1 MPRPLRRITVLLIL
15 ILLAAGC
22 SMADRRLSP
31 LPEPPPPGPR
41 QEQPP
46 LNPSPAPP
54 PPEPEPVLSPR
65 LARGV
70 RDGRAFLFQYPEI
83 EYFHVT
89 PEEGQVVITVRAEN
103 PRLTE
108 FIRGY
113 PDPGLY
119 RVRVC
124 PDGPPEEK

>member
-1 MPRPLRRITVLLIL
+1 MPRPLRRVSVLLIL

-22 SMADRRLSP
+22 SLADRHRSP
-31 LPEPPPPGPR
+31 LPEPLLPGPR
-41 QEQPP
+41 QERQPLP
-46 LNPSPAPP
+46 LDAP
-54 PPEPEPVLSPR
+54 PPEPEPILSPR
-65 LARGV
+65 LAQGV

-89 PEEGQVVITVRAEN
+89 PEDGQVVITVRAEN
-103 PRLTE
+103 PRLAE
-108 FIRGY
+108 FVRSY
-113 PDPGLY
+113 PYPGLY